1 MKLLM
6 KIQIQVL
13 IKENMKLE
21 RTDGP
26 VTLAAQKITGRFVEL
41 KMIRRAQKHFD
52 LLDYDKLDY
61 DEMGHQLNCICLPPF
76 SYRNPCVSFANMWD
90 TLDPLLTNFLCR

>member
-26 VTLAAQKITGRFVEL
+26 VTLAAQKIT
-41 KMIRRAQKHFD
+41 
-52 LLDYDKLDY
+52 
-61 DEMGHQLNCICLPPF
+61 
-76 SYRNPCVSFANMWD
+76 
-90 TLDPLLTNFLCR
+90 